1 MSDIEEHRKKI
12 KEITLEMI
20 KLLKTRTDIAK
31 QIGDAK
37 ASLGMTV
44 TDEER
49 EDELRTQVAKLCKEI
64 DLDQSTASKF
74 LNLLLNESVKVQSDN
89 KQTHLSVF
97 LKAKALEEEGKKI
110 IHLEVGEPDFKPPEG
125 VKIALAEVYNKG
137 YGKYG
142 PAKGITELREV
153 LIPGNYF
160 LPSSSYSASIEN
172 VLVCPGARFAV
183 YLAIN
188 TLLNPG
194 DEIIVIEPAWPA
206 YKDGALNAG
215 IKVRTIKTTLE
226 TKWEPS
232 VEQINNTINEN
243 TKMIV
248 LNYPNNPTGKI
259 LPRKLLDSIVQTAKE
274 HDLYILS
281 DEIYEYY
288 YTDGDLKAP
297 DIWTEYGYEKTIV
310 TKSFSKSYAM
320 TGYRIGW
327 VIAEPSI
334 IEKMSKLQALSL
346 TNVSEPIQYVAL
358 KAMTSTRSQGRMEIN
373 PATARICF
381 TGSSYVGDNADLV
394 RSRLEALVKI
404 AKDIGLEFVEPDG
417 AMYLF
422 AKTKY
427 KDFDAT
433 KFSEK
438 LLEHGVAIAPGEG
451 FGDYKEFFR
460 ITAIDETRLKEG
472 MIILDTILKESYE

>member
-1 MSDIEEHRKKI
+1 
-12 KEITLEMI
+12 MI

-49 EDELRTQVAKLCKEI
+49 EDALRKQVTKLCKEI
-64 DLDQSTASKF
+64 DLDQSTALKF
-74 LNLLLNESVKVQSDN
+74 LNFLFNESVKVQSDN
-89 KQTHLSVF
+89 KETHLSIF

-110 IHLEVGEPDFKPPEG
+110 IHLEVGEPDFKPPKE
-125 VKIALAEVYNKG
+125 VKTALAEVYDKG

-142 PAKGITELREV
+142 SPKGITELRKV
-153 LIPGNYF
+153 LAAQVNQEGRKV
-160 LPSSSYSASIEN
+160 SEEN
-172 VLVCPGARFAV
+172 IMICPGARFGV
-183 YLAIN
+183 YLAIT

-206 YKDGALNAG
+206 YKDCALNAG
-215 IKVRTIKTTLE
+215 VKVRTIKTTLE
-226 TKWEPS
+226 TEWEPS
-232 VEQINNTINEN
+232 VEQINNAINEN

-248 LNYPNNPTGKI
+248 INYPNNPTGQWGNQLVDRI
-259 LPRKLLDSIVQTAKE
+259 INAAKK
-274 HDLYILS
+274 HDLYVLS
-281 DEIYEYY
+281 DEIYLEY
-288 YTDGDLKAP
+288 DRREERGALFARWWDVQ
-297 DIWTEYGYEKTIV
+297 YEKTII
-310 TKSFSKSYAM
+310 TKSFSKSHAM
-320 TGYRIGW
+320 TGYRIGY

-358 KAMTSTRSQGRMEIN
+358 QALEADVSGNTEIIN
-373 PATARICF
+373 
-381 TGSSYVGDNADLV
+381 
-394 RSRLEALVKI
+394 SRLEALIKI
-404 AKDIGLEFVEPDG
+404 AKDIGLEFIEPEG

-472 MIILDTILKESYE
+472 MTILDTVLKESYE

>member
-1 MSDIEEHRKKI
+1 MSEIEEYRKKI
-12 KEITLEMI
+12 EEITLEMI

-31 QIGDAK
+31 QIGNAK

-49 EDELRTQVAKLCKEI
+49 EDALRTQVAKLCKEI

-74 LNLLLNESVKVQSDN
+74 LNLLLTESVKVQSDN

-97 LKAKALEEEGKKI
+97 LKAKALEDEGKKI
-110 IHLEVGEPDFKPPEG
+110 IHLEVGEPDFKPPEE
-125 VKIALAEVYNKG
+125 VKTALSEVYGKG

-142 PAKGITELREV
+142 SPKGIMGLRTELAISNPGDGITEDN
-153 LIPGNYF
+153 IM
-160 LPSSSYSASIEN
+160 I
-172 VLVCPGARFAV
+172 CPGARFAV
-183 YLAIN
+183 YLAIT

-206 YKDGALNAG
+206 YKDCALNAG

-232 VEQINNTINEN
+232 IEQINNAINQN

-248 LNYPNNPTGKI
+248 LNYPNNPTGKVI
-259 LPRKLLDSIVQTAKE
+259 PKKLLDDIIQTAKD
-274 HDLYILS
+274 HDLYVLS
-281 DEIYEYY
+281 DEIYSEYANNDWQSTSIY
-288 YTDGDLKAP
+288 D
-297 DIWTEYGYEKTIV
+297 YEKSIV
-310 TKSFSKSYAM
+310 TKSFSKSHAM
-320 TGYRIGW
+320 TGYRIGYA
-327 VIAEPSI
+327 IAEKSI
-334 IEKMSKLQALSL
+334 IDKMSKLQALSL

-358 KAMTSTRSQGRMEIN
+358 QALKADTSKNTNMIK
-373 PATARICF
+373 
-381 TGSSYVGDNADLV
+381 
-394 RSRLEALVKI
+394 SRLEALVQS
-404 AKDIGLEFVEPDG
+404 AKDIGLEFIEPDG

-460 ITAIDETRLKEG
+460 ITAIDETKLKEG
-472 MIILDTILKESYE
+472 MTILDSMLKE

>member
-12 KEITLEMI
+12 EEITLEMI
-20 KLLKTRTDIAK
+20 KLLKTRTNIAK

-49 EDELRTQVAKLCKEI
+49 EDALRNQVTKLCKEI
-64 DLDQSTASKF
+64 DLDQSTALKF
-74 LNLLLNESVKVQSDN
+74 LNFLFNESVKVQSDN

-110 IHLEVGEPDFKPPEG
+110 IHLEVGEPDFQPPKE
-125 VKIALAEVYNKG
+125 VKTALEEVYDKG

-142 PAKGITELREV
+142 PAKGITELRKA
-153 LIPGNYF
+153 L
-160 LPSSSYSASIEN
+160 ASWVSEYESETQYTEEN
-172 VLVCPGARFAV
+172 ILVCPGARFAV
-183 YLAIN
+183 YLAIT

-206 YKDGALNAG
+206 YKDCALNAG

-232 VEQINNTINEN
+232 IEQINNTINEN

-259 LPRKLLDSIVQTAKE
+259 LPKELLASIIRTAKE
-274 HDLYILS
+274 HDLYVLS
-281 DEIYEYY
+281 DEIYEKYSNDDWRSVSIY
-288 YTDGDLKAP
+288 D
-297 DIWTEYGYEKTIV
+297 YEKSIITM
-310 TKSFSKSYAM
+310 SFSKSHAM
-320 TGYRIGW
+320 TGFRIGYA
-327 VIAEPSI
+327 IAEPSI
-334 IEKMSKLQALSL
+334 IEKMSKLQELSL
-346 TNVSEPIQYVAL
+346 TNVSEPIQYIAL
-358 KAMTSTRSQGRMEIN
+358 KALAADPDFTSI
-373 PATARICF
+373 IK
-381 TGSSYVGDNADLV
+381 
-394 RSRLEALVKI
+394 SRLKALVQS
-404 AKDIGLEFVEPDG
+404 AKDIGLEFIEPDG

-422 AKTKY
+422 AKTKH
-427 KDFDAT
+427 KNFDAT

-438 LLEHGVAIAPGEG
+438 LLEHGIAIAPGEG

-460 ITAIDETRLKEG
+460 MTAIDETRLKEG
-472 MIILDTILKESYE
+472 MTILDTVLKESYE

>member
-12 KEITLEMI
+12 EEITLEMI

-37 ASLGMTV
+37 ANLGMTV

-49 EDELRTQVAKLCKEI
+49 EDALRTQVTKLCKEI
-64 DLDQSTASKF
+64 DLDQSTALKF
-74 LNLLLNESVKVQSDN
+74 LNLLLNESVKVQSDG

-110 IHLEVGEPDFKPPEG
+110 IHLEVGEPDFKPPKE
-125 VKIALAEVYNKG
+125 VKTALEEVYDKG

-142 PAKGITELREV
+142 SPKGITELRKELAETARNCTV
-153 LIPGNYF
+153 
-160 LPSSSYSASIEN
+160 EN
-172 VLVCPGARFAV
+172 IMICPGARFAV
-183 YLAIN
+183 YLAIT

-206 YKDGALNAG
+206 YKDCALNAG

-232 VEQINNTINEN
+232 IDQINNTINEN

-259 LPRKLLDSIVQTAKE
+259 LPENMMKNIINIARK
-274 HDLYILS
+274 HDLYVLS
-281 DEIYEYY
+281 DEIYEFYY
-288 YTDGDLKAP
+288 MDGDLP
-297 DIWTEYGYEKTIV
+297 SPTMRPGVVYGYEKTIV
-310 TKSFSKSYAM
+310 TQSFSKSFAM
-320 TGYRIGW
+320 TGYRIGYA
-327 VIAEPSI
+327 IADPSI

-346 TNVSEPIQYVAL
+346 TNVSEPIQYVVL
-358 KAMTSTRSQGRMEIN
+358 KALERMI
-373 PATARICF
+373 RGGD
-381 TGSSYVGDNADLV
+381 GSSYTGSNNLLV
-394 RSRLEALVKI
+394 RSRLKALVKS
-404 AKDIGLEFVEPDG
+404 AKDIGLEFIEPNG

-422 AKTKY
+422 ARTKY
-427 KDFDAT
+427 KNFDAT
-433 KFSEK
+433 EFSEK
-438 LLEHGVAIAPGEG
+438 LLKHGVAIAPGEG

-460 ITAIDETRLKEG
+460 ITAVDEEELMEG
-472 MIILDTILKESYE
+472 MKILDTVLKENV

>member
-12 KEITLEMI
+12 EEVTLEMI
-20 KLLKTRTDIAK
+20 KLLKVRTDIAK

-49 EDELRTQVAKLCKEI
+49 EDALRNQVTKLCKEI

-74 LNLLLNESVKVQSDN
+74 LNLLLNESVKVQSDG

-110 IHLEVGEPDFKPPEG
+110 IHLEVGEPDFKPPKE
-125 VKIALAEVYNKG
+125 VKTALAEAYDKG

-142 PAKGITELREV
+142 PAKGIKELRNE
-153 LIPGNYF
+153 LAARY
-160 LPSSSYSASIEN
+160 YETDIEN
-172 VLVCPGARFAV
+172 IMICPGARFAV

-206 YKDGALNAG
+206 YKDCALNAG

-232 VEQINNTINEN
+232 VEQINNAINEN
-243 TKMIV
+243 TKMII

-259 LPRKLLDSIVQTAKE
+259 LPEELQHSIIQTAKE
-274 HDLYILS
+274 HDLYVLS
-281 DEIYEYY
+281 DEIYSEY
-288 YTDGDLKAP
+288 TMG
-297 DIWTEYGYEKTIV
+297 V
-310 TKSFSKSYAM
+310 TATGPLREHVGVWFSYKKSIITQSFSKSKAM
-320 TGYRIGW
+320 TGYRIGY
-327 VIAEPSI
+327 VIAEPHVI
-334 IEKMSKLQALSL
+334 DKMSKLQALSL
-346 TNVSEPIQYVAL
+346 TNVSEPIQYAALQAL
-358 KAMTSTRSQGRMEIN
+358 KADPLEHFSGMISDRQITL
-373 PATARICF
+373 C
-381 TGSSYVGDNADLV
+381 DL
-394 RSRLEALVKI
+394 
-404 AKDIGLEFVEPDG
+404 AKDIGLEFIEPDG

-427 KDFDAT
+427 KNFDAT

-438 LLEHGVAIAPGEG
+438 LLERGVAIAPGEG

-472 MIILDTILKESYE
+472 MIILDAVLKESYE

>member
-12 KEITLEMI
+12 EEVTLEMI

-49 EDELRTQVAKLCKEI
+49 EDALRTQVTKLCKEI
-64 DLDQSTASKF
+64 DLDQSTALKF
-74 LNLLLNESVKVQSDN
+74 LNLLLNESVKVQSDC

-110 IHLEVGEPDFKPPEG
+110 IHLEVGEPDFKPPKE
-125 VKIALAEVYNKG
+125 VKTALEEVYDKG

-142 PAKGITELREV
+142 PAKGITELREA
-153 LIPGNYF
+153 LALREEEPDEDFIM
-160 LPSSSYSASIEN
+160 I
-172 VLVCPGARFAV
+172 CPGARFAV
-183 YLAIN
+183 YLAIT

-206 YKDGALNAG
+206 YKDCALNAG

-232 VEQINNTINEN
+232 IDQINNAINEN

-259 LPRKLLDSIVQTAKE
+259 LPEKLQNSIMETAEE
-274 HDLYILS
+274 HDLYVLS
-281 DEIYEYY
+281 DEIYSEYTNDNWLSAMQY
-288 YTDGDLKAP
+288 VNK
-297 DIWTEYGYEKTIV
+297 KTII
-310 TKSFSKSYAM
+310 TKSFSKSHAM
-320 TGYRIGW
+320 TGFRVGY
-327 VIAEPSI
+327 VIADPSI
-334 IEKMSKLQALSL
+334 IDKMSKLQALSL

-358 KAMTSTRSQGRMEIN
+358 QALKADTSSN
-373 PATARICF
+373 TAIIK
-381 TGSSYVGDNADLV
+381 
-394 RSRLEALVKI
+394 SRLESLVKI
-404 AKDIGLEFVEPDG
+404 AKDIGLEFIEPDG

-433 KFSEK
+433 KLSEK

-460 ITAIDETRLKEG
+460 MTAIDETRLKEG
-472 MIILDTILKESYE
+472 MIILDTVLEESYE

>member
-12 KEITLEMI
+12 EEITLEMI

-31 QIGDAK
+31 RIGNAK

-49 EDELRTQVAKLCKEI
+49 EDTLRTQVAKLCKEI

-74 LNLLLNESVKVQSDN
+74 LNLLLNESVKVQSHN
-89 KQTHLSVF
+89 KQTHLSMF
-97 LKAKALEEEGKKI
+97 LKAKALEEQGKKI
-110 IHLEVGEPDFKPPEG
+110 IHLEVGEPDFKPPEE
-125 VKIALAEVYNKG
+125 VKTALTEVYDKG

-142 PAKGITELREV
+142 SAKGITELRKV
-153 LIPGNYF
+153 L
-160 LPSSSYSASIEN
+160 AVKEN
-172 VLVCPGARFAV
+172 CSEENIMICPGARFAV
-183 YLAIN
+183 YLAIT

-194 DEIIVIEPAWPA
+194 DEMIVIEPTWPA
-206 YKDGALNAG
+206 YKDCALNAG
-215 IKVRTIKTTLE
+215 IKVRTTKTTLE

-232 VEQINNTINEN
+232 VEQINNAINEN

-248 LNYPNNPTGKI
+248 LNYPNNPTGKVI
-259 LPRKLLDSIVQTAKE
+259 PKKLLDDIIQTTKD
-274 HDLYILS
+274 HDLYVLS
-281 DEIYEYY
+281 DEIYSEYANNDWQSISIY
-288 YTDGDLKAP
+288 D
-297 DIWTEYGYEKTIV
+297 YEKSIV
-310 TKSFSKSYAM
+310 TKSFSKSHAM
-320 TGYRIGW
+320 TGFRIGYT
-327 VIAEPSI
+327 IAEQSI
-334 IEKMSKLQALSL
+334 IDKMSKLQALSL

-358 KAMTSTRSQGRMEIN
+358 QALKADTSKNTEIIN
-373 PATARICF
+373 
-381 TGSSYVGDNADLV
+381 
-394 RSRLEALVKI
+394 SRLEALVKI
-404 AKDIGLEFVEPDG
+404 AKDIGLEFIYPDG

-460 ITAIDETRLKEG
+460 ITAIDESKLIEG
-472 MIILDTILKESYE
+472 MKILDTMLKESYG

>member
-12 KEITLEMI
+12 EEITLEMI

-49 EDELRTQVAKLCKEI
+49 EDALRSQVTKLCKEI
-64 DLDQSTASKF
+64 DLDQSTALKF
-74 LNLLLNESVKVQSDN
+74 LNLLLNESVKVQSDG

-110 IHLEVGEPDFKPPEG
+110 IHLEVGEPDFRPPKE
-125 VKIALAEVYNKG
+125 VKTALEEVYDKG

-142 PAKGITELREV
+142 SAKGITELRKELAEAERDCTV
-153 LIPGNYF
+153 
-160 LPSSSYSASIEN
+160 EN
-172 VLVCPGARFAV
+172 IMVCPGARFAV
-183 YLAIN
+183 YLVIT

-206 YKDGALNAG
+206 YKDCALNAG

-232 VEQINNTINEN
+232 IDQINNAINEN
-243 TKMIV
+243 TKMII

-259 LPRKLLDSIVQTAKE
+259 LPKELLASIIRTAKE
-274 HDLYILS
+274 HDLYVLS
-281 DEIYEYY
+281 DEIYE
-288 YTDGDLKAP
+288 
-297 DIWTEYGYEKTIV
+297 EYSNDDWHSVSIYDYDKSIITR
-310 TKSFSKSYAM
+310 SFSKSHAM
-320 TGYRIGW
+320 TGYRIGYT
-327 VIAEPSI
+327 IAKKSI
-334 IEKMSKLQALSL
+334 IDKMSKLQALSL

-358 KAMTSTRSQGRMEIN
+358 QAL
-373 PATARICF
+373 
-381 TGSSYVGDNADLV
+381 NADTSGNTEIIK
-394 RSRLEALVKI
+394 SRLEALVKT
-404 AKDIGLEFVEPDG
+404 AKDIGLEFIEPDG

-427 KDFDAT
+427 KNFDAT

-460 ITAIDETRLKEG
+460 ITAIDEIGLKEG
-472 MIILDTILKESYE
+472 MTILDTVLKETV

>member
-12 KEITLEMI
+12 EEITLEML
-20 KLLKTRTDIAK
+20 KLLKARTDISK
-31 QIGDAK
+31 KIGDAK

-49 EDELRTQVAKLCKEI
+49 EDALRSRVTKLCKEI
-64 DLDQSTASKF
+64 DLDQSTALKF

-97 LKAKALEEEGKKI
+97 LKAKALEEQGKKI
-110 IHLEVGEPDFKPPEG
+110 IHLEVGEPDFKPQEE
-125 VKIALAEVYNKG
+125 VKTALEEVYDKG

-142 PAKGITELREV
+142 PAKGITELRKA
-153 LIPGNYF
+153 LAGR
-160 LPSSSYSASIEN
+160 EN
-172 VLVCPGARFAV
+172 CNQENIMICPGARYAV
-183 YLAIN
+183 YLAIT

-206 YKDGALNAG
+206 YKDCALNAG
-215 IKVRTIKTTLE
+215 IKVRIIKTTLE

-232 VEQINNTINEN
+232 IEQINSTINEN
-243 TKMIV
+243 TKMII
-248 LNYPNNPTGKI
+248 LNSPNNPTGEV
-259 LPRKLLDSIVQTAKE
+259 LPEKLLDDIIQTAKN
-274 HDLYILS
+274 HDLYVLS
-281 DEIYEYY
+281 DEIYSEYANNDWKSVLIY
-288 YTDGDLKAP
+288 N
-297 DIWTEYGYEKTIV
+297 YEKSIV
-310 TKSFSKSYAM
+310 AKSFSKSHAM

-327 VIAEPSI
+327 IVADPSI

-358 KAMTSTRSQGRMEIN
+358 QALKANTSENTEI
-373 PATARICF
+373 IK
-381 TGSSYVGDNADLV
+381 
-394 RSRLEALVKI
+394 SRLEVLVKI
-404 AKDIGLEFVEPDG
+404 AKDIGLEFIDPDG

-422 AKTKY
+422 ARTKHN
-427 KDFDAT
+427 DFDAT

-460 ITAIDETRLKEG
+460 ITAIDKTKLKEG
-472 MIILDTILKESYE
+472 MTILDSVLKES

>member
-12 KEITLEMI
+12 EEITLEMI

-49 EDELRTQVAKLCKEI
+49 EDALRSQVAKLCKEI

-110 IHLEVGEPDFKPPEG
+110 IHLEVGEPDFKPPKE
-125 VKIALAEVYNKG
+125 VKTALEEVYDKG

-142 PAKGITELREV
+142 SPKGITELRNALAARE
-153 LIPGNYF
+153 NQE
-160 LPSSSYSASIEN
+160 SAKVSEEN
-172 VLVCPGARFAV
+172 IMICPGARFGV
-183 YLAIN
+183 YLAIT

-206 YKDGALNAG
+206 YKDCALNAG

-232 VEQINNTINEN
+232 IEQINNAINEN
-243 TKMIV
+243 TKMII
-248 LNYPNNPTGKI
+248 LNYPNNPTGKTI
-259 LPRKLLDSIVQTAKE
+259 PQKLLDNIIQTAKE
-274 HDLYILS
+274 HDLYVLS
-281 DEIYEYY
+281 DEIYFRLDRLNEIRVPSQYC
-288 YTDGDLKAP
+288 KP
-297 DIWTEYGYEKTIV
+297 MISNHEKSIIIN
-310 TKSFSKSYAM
+310 SFSKSHAM
-320 TGYRIGW
+320 TGFRIGW

-358 KAMTSTRSQGRMEIN
+358 KAMTSTI
-373 PATARICF
+373 

-404 AKDIGLEFVEPDG
+404 AKDIGLEFIEPDG

-427 KDFDAT
+427 KNFDAT

-460 ITAIDETRLKEG
+460 VTAIDETRLKEG
-472 MIILDTILKESYE
+472 MIILDTVLKESYE

>member
-12 KEITLEMI
+12 EEITLEMI

-49 EDELRTQVAKLCKEI
+49 EDALRTQVAKLCKEI

-74 LNLLLNESVKVQSDN
+74 LNLLLNESVKVQSES

-110 IHLEVGEPDFKPPEG
+110 IHLEVGEPDFKPPLS
-125 VKIALAEVYNKG
+125 VKTALGEVYDKG

-142 PAKGITELREV
+142 PAKGITELRKG
-153 LIPGNYF
+153 IIGISAPGD
-160 LPSSSYSASIEN
+160 ASIEQIMI
-172 VLVCPGARFAV
+172 CPGARFAV
-183 YLAIN
+183 YLAI
-188 TLLNPG
+188 TTQLNPG

-206 YKDGALNAG
+206 YKDCALNAG

-232 VEQINNTINEN
+232 IDQINNAINEN

-248 LNYPNNPTGKI
+248 LNYPNNPTGKYFPENI
-259 LPRKLLDSIVQTAKE
+259 QDCIIEIAKK
-274 HDLYILS
+274 HDLYVLS
-281 DEIYEYY
+281 DEIYAEFAGYTNIPTSGVSFKSVLEYNY
-288 YTDGDLKAP
+288 QKS
-297 DIWTEYGYEKTIV
+297 II

-327 VIAEPSI
+327 VVAEPSI
-334 IEKMSKLQALSL
+334 IDKMSKLQALSL

-358 KAMTSTRSQGRMEIN
+358 QALKANTSENTEI
-373 PATARICF
+373 IK
-381 TGSSYVGDNADLV
+381 
-394 RSRLEALVKI
+394 SRLETLVKI
-404 AKDIGLEFVEPDG
+404 AKDIGLEFIEPDG

-422 AKTKY
+422 AKTKH
-427 KDFDAT
+427 KNFDAT

-438 LLEHGVAIAPGEG
+438 LLEYGVAIAPGEG

-460 ITAIDETRLKEG
+460 ITAIDKTKLMEG
-472 MIILDTILKESYE
+472 MKILDTVLKERHD

>member
-12 KEITLEMI
+12 EEITLEMI

-49 EDELRTQVAKLCKEI
+49 EDALRNQVTKLCKEI
-64 DLDQSTASKF
+64 DLDQSTALKF
-74 LNLLLNESVKVQSDN
+74 LNLLLNESVKVQSDG

-97 LKAKALEEEGKKI
+97 LKAKALEEKGKKI
-110 IHLEVGEPDFKPPEG
+110 IHLEVGEPDFKPPEV
-125 VKIALAEVYNKG
+125 VKTALEEVYDKG

-142 PAKGITELREV
+142 PAKGITELRKALANLEMTFYQGKPT
-153 LIPGNYF
+153 L
-160 LPSSSYSASIEN
+160 SEEN
-172 VLVCPGARFAV
+172 IMVCPGARFAV
-183 YLAIN
+183 YLAIT

-194 DEIIVIEPAWPA
+194 DEIIVIEPSWPA
-206 YKDGALNAG
+206 YKDCALNAG

-232 VEQINNTINEN
+232 IEQINNAINEN

-259 LPRKLLDSIVQTAKE
+259 LPKELLSSIIQTAKE
-274 HDLYILS
+274 HDLYVLS
-281 DEIYEYY
+281 DEIYE
-288 YTDGDLKAP
+288 
-297 DIWTEYGYEKTIV
+297 EYSNDDWRSVSYGFDYEKSIITM
-310 TKSFSKSYAM
+310 SFSKSHAM
-320 TGYRIGW
+320 TGYRVGY

-358 KAMTSTRSQGRMEIN
+358 QALKADTSENTKIIN
-373 PATARICF
+373 
-381 TGSSYVGDNADLV
+381 
-394 RSRLEALVKI
+394 SRLEALVKI
-404 AKDIGLEFVEPDG
+404 AKDIGLEFIEPDG

-438 LLEHGVAIAPGEG
+438 LLERGVAIAPGEG

-472 MIILDTILKESYE
+472 MIILDAILKESYE